1 MPFDFGED
9 FQLPTEKKVGT
20 ATWGDVGRQFGASAI
35 DLATQAASAG
45 QYAAEQSGSM
55 PNAARIMR
63 GLSRLGGAAS
73 DSVRENITE
82 GGKRAAEAEFFPGP
96 GKQSVFDAPGSAA
109 WMKAA
114 GAVPG
119 LAAIGGAAAMSGGLG
134 AAGAGTALQLGQV
147 IDQTQRLINSMDDS
161 ELTEKIPAY
170 SQLRSGGMDEEKA
183 RTALAGL
190 MVTNTD
196 LAAGAAAGALGAI
209 PMGRALTGAA
219 GGILNSGVNAAVG
232 MALGAGQADY
242 ARQSGGVAAGMQDEI
257 DYVEVARTTANAAA
271 EGGVLGGVMG
281 AAQRQRAAPGTKSPP
296 PLKPRGKVEK
306 VDAKAPDAATTQALT
321 GKTTEEIDVEAKP
334 QVKRGK
340 RAKETPS
347 AEAPPATTEA
357 PKPPVT
363 ETGNEA
369 PPAGERPKVE
379 DAGLTVPE
387 KPVTFKEQIAQ
398 LVAGDRAAVLIPKG
412 AKGRP
417 TQPEGMK
424 KVTTKEG
431 TFYYDPERIK
441 PKDIYLAIKED
452 RLNEILELGPV
463 SKTEAM
469 ARQEQGEAPVA
480 VTERTPDGAEVKAAA
495 GTEETA
501 PRQVDALEGSKTEGN
516 TVQVEPVEQVL
527 ADRAAPESTL
537 TPAEAPIAEAPQE
550 SAGTAPPTGYTT
562 AKGSTYVVHED
573 GTTTRDKAARPEHP
587 GDSGQKPRS
596 ARTVYVDPTRVAGL
610 APPQGDWRMVDHGD
624 GTLTLVWRQS
634 PDRPWGASPSA
645 RNIPVETTPREGL
658 IPVELWSKETIQ
670 GLDAYGNVHFGNSIT
685 EVRSTPRAEAEA
697 PKAPEP
703 PVTPPVTPSEA
714 PTPAAKVAA
723 VKEKAK
729 KETKPKEPTPA
740 KQTGPTPEQLADVES
755 SVERVRAVALE
766 NGATPEKAEQIVQAQ
781 RASRLE
787 QLKVEAK
794 EKRTRAASNRSGEAE
809 AGHRSADD
817 RIANNKLAQ
826 DAVDTHPPGETES
839 DFASPDVTK
848 RRTARAAIVERL
860 TAMLAKAKEAG
871 WAFGESGKQ
880 GRIKDNVDERRN
892 HGPATIALVEAD
904 RLLRRIASGK
914 AEVADF
920 LRYASRE
927 AVLRTGDRESVVA
940 DRRAEGLNTRAKE
953 TSKASEASSV
963 GEEAPNVA
971 TVDTVAGGDDQ
982 LGIGHSEEAFDKRE
996 ALRREAA
1003 EIIAKEAEGRRLAKE
1018 QAEKAK
1024 AAEEDAKSGGPTFY
1038 KGEDHTG
1045 SFKTETKS
1053 KPKTRPALSEAER
1066 KAKMEA
1072 LRKGKASLLDDVTD
1086 PVTGEQATP
1095 QQTLS
1100 AREMLDR
1107 LKLDNGKGLS
1117 GGLARAIR
1125 NAFMRVIP
1133 EDLQVHILDSADF
1146 DRLTGSK
1153 TASGAY
1159 LDGDQG
1165 KPMIVVRDTRAGDD
1179 ARMQHIVLHEATHAV
1194 MQEALRRSLD
1204 LRNAVR
1210 DIADVTADWLKT
1222 NGSPA
1227 ERKALEYALRQDDRG
1242 LINPHEFLAEAFS
1255 NSRVQSALA
1264 QIEAPKALLEQ
1275 LGYGNKKPASLF
1287 DAVKAM
1293 IRRALEKLP
1302 FSMPKEAVSMMELSL
1317 HIGDELIYRS
1327 GVTPEGKSFGPESI
1341 AFKRWFG
1348 ESKVVH
1354 GEPDLNDTMERTW
1367 LRRDLTEVESFAD
1380 GWKSNLKR
1388 AEEAAQRRA
1397 QPPAKRTIIDR
1408 VLRRPAAETPNVMDS
1423 VVRQARE
1430 NYEKYNQ
1437 QAEEIRAKLTA
1448 LEDKIARQEN
1458 APRVVYHGVGEGG
1471 LEIQQFLKEK
1481 LGSKT
1486 QAASAFEGFF
1496 FAGKPSTSEAYLPHQ
1511 TDTSQTAYYESFR
1524 ETLLRDLMGWD
1535 GKAPITDEM
1544 VRAALMDPPKSTKPF
1559 TDAERAWAEEHYQ
1572 DLRDTLQTVENN
1584 IRKAQAG
1591 GVIQPAYLR
1600 MENPLIHDMGGQ
1612 HYRETTYYDL
1622 IKKAKAEGHDG
1633 VIIKNTFDG
1642 GPMDDIFVVFEPEQI
1657 KSASSNAGTYDPK
1670 DARISFLDDDG
1681 KPTVSRAAEAMA
1693 RQASDTGINLTSLG
1707 KKVINK
1713 VRSLDNMARAADRI
1727 FGGADN
1733 NPIRKIQETVETIRV
1748 AAQKNLE
1755 ASEPLIKKM
1764 DQLQRKHMASGQW
1777 ELFTELQHDANM
1789 LNVHPDV
1796 DLKHARNKHVGTGIR
1811 DVQSRLGHADLAER
1825 FAKLDPELQGLWRE
1839 ATSYYAG
1846 QQNTLAQKLLTNHL
1860 MKALVKKGAQER
1872 EAIAQ
1877 RFFDGKETEADIKEI
1892 GQNAYD
1898 ALKDVNELR
1907 RLKGPYFP
1915 QMRRGDF
1922 VVTAEVTV
1930 APPKD
1935 GKVVGQDAYAFDE
1948 TRLAAD
1954 FARDVWKKHGL
1965 KATVRTEYYDPETGK
1980 TYFTDADGAQVKASK
1995 LESDAA
2001 KRFVVDVPTRYVSF
2015 HETMAEAQRHAADLS
2030 GQDGFAKA
2038 DASPRRF
2045 EQSGRSV
2052 DLLSSQMRALMA
2064 RVEGGKAYKEL
2075 TDAEKDAFKQALD
2088 VMSLQMLGST
2098 RVQSRRMPRN
2108 FIQGASRDVTRNT
2121 LDYAQSMAAHL
2132 AKLDHQPTID
2142 EALIKARDMAR
2153 DGTRNADRTEILNEV
2168 EQRLAAPEYVA
2179 SNTSPAMNRILQM
2192 SFLDKLFSPAYNLIN
2207 MTQPIVNT
2215 VPLLAARHGWGATTS
2230 AMTRAY
2236 SIIGGGKNLA
2246 MGAANTVRA
2255 AKGKDTADIL
2265 TSMRDRLGKAGEQY
2279 VRLFDYLEGKG
2290 AIGSEAGLEVAKSI
2304 RRADGVMGKVDAGL
2318 NYADAIARALP
2329 EAIETNNRMASAVA
2343 AFDLELKKGA
2353 GEDAAMRKAL
2363 DVVNQTQ
2370 FNYSATNAPT
2380 FMKHPLAKV
2389 FFQFKKY
2396 AQGQYQFLGEQI
2408 ATALKDANPAAR
2420 KEAAKVLMN
2429 HALMVTAFAG
2439 AVGLP
2444 TEPIKALLLATA
2456 PVTGFS
2462 MADFDREI
2470 EKLMPEV
2477 LSRGLS
2483 RGIPG
2488 GFAFDLSG
2496 RMGENSM
2503 LTFGTPKSY
2512 KSDDVKAWLFD
2523 NLKGAP
2529 AGLIEDWI
2537 SGVNGLLTGDSSKQV
2552 ESVGKLIPIKVFSDT
2567 LDAYR
2572 KATEGKT
2579 NARGQEKMAPYSP
2592 QEAMVRAIGFT
2603 PAREANTRA
2612 AQSYFYDK
2620 ARELKD
2626 ERSELTNAYLKGK
2639 TGDERTK
2646 AWAKIAKWNAAQPAE
2661 SRITREQLTKQEKSD
2676 RKAEQSGKLVNGVRV
2691 TKQNERFLSEGNQ
2704 LYGVR

>member
-20 ATWGDVGRQFGASAI
+20 ATWGDVGRQLGAGVV

-45 QYAAEQSGSM
+45 QYSAGRADM
-55 PNAARIMR
+55 PETSRFMR

-96 GKQSVFDAPGSAA
+96 GKQSVLDAPGSAA
-109 WMKAA
+109 WMKLAS
-114 GAVPG
+114 AVPG

-170 SQLRSGGMDEEKA
+170 SKLRSGGMDEEKA

-219 GGILNSGVNAAVG
+219 SVGRGTIKGAFGGAMEAAAG

-242 ARQSGGVAAGMQDEI
+242 AGQSGRVAAGMQDEI
-257 DYVEVARTTANAAA
+257 DYAEVARTTANAAA

-281 AAQRQRAAPGTKSPP
+281 AAHGQRAAPGTKSPP

-340 RAKETPS
+340 RAKEAPP

-363 ETGNEA
+363 EPGNEA

-480 VTERTPDGAEVKAAA
+480 VTERTPDGTEVKAAA

-537 TPAEAPIAEAPQE
+537 TPAAVPIAEAPQ
-550 SAGTAPPTGYTT
+550 
-562 AKGSTYVVHED
+562 
-573 GTTTRDKAARPEHP
+573 
-587 GDSGQKPRS
+587 
-596 ARTVYVDPTRVAGL
+596 
-610 APPQGDWRMVDHGD
+610 
-624 GTLTLVWRQS
+624 
-634 PDRPWGASPSA
+634 
-645 RNIPVETTPREGL
+645 
-658 IPVELWSKETIQ
+658 
-670 GLDAYGNVHFGNSIT
+670 
-685 EVRSTPRAEAEA
+685 AEA

-729 KETKPKEPTPA
+729 KETKPKEPTL
-740 KQTGPTPEQLADVES
+740 TEEQKAQSDFE
-755 SVERVRAVALE
+755 E
-766 NGATPEKAEQIVQAQ
+766 NYAGLTDEQ
-781 RASRLE
+781 RAQVE
-787 QLKVEAK
+787 QKVEAFR
-794 EKRTRAASNRSGEAE
+794 ENAAKLGLTGAKLDAAVARQRGIEAE
-809 AGHRSADD
+809 ALLPKDDAEPEATRKSGPRTGEAKPSKDLKRNQVRRDTNKSADEV
-817 RIANNKLAQ
+817 
-826 DAVDTHPPGETES
+826 VDGFKPGEDEKALGS
-839 DFASPDVTK
+839 GGGKGMIAM
-848 RRTARAAIVERL
+848 AALQRRL
-860 TAMLAKAKEAG
+860 TAMLQAAEAAG
-871 WAFGESGKQ
+871 VKLP
-880 GRIKDNVDERRN
+880 ERLKTN
-892 HGPATIALVEAD
+892 ADPTLTPSPGVALLVEARD
-904 RLLRRIASGK
+904 LLRAAKLRGGVSNDHIADFTRTEWDLRQDGEAARDRVLEK
-914 AEVADF
+914 RREEGDLRKKQTADAAETAAPKEGAEPTEIDAAAEVAANTKASDTENLDRAATDAGNKTGRDKERATTEGF
-920 LRYASRE
+920 SDSDSGNDIATPLEAARTEDILAQQQLLRQE
-927 AVLRTGDRESVVA
+927 ALEEA
-940 DRRAEGLNTRAKE
+940 KIAKKQAAFEKKRAEEE
-953 TSKASEASSV
+953 TQLDAETEA
-963 GEEAPNVA
+963 
-971 TVDTVAGGDDQ
+971 
-982 LGIGHSEEAFDKRE
+982 R
-996 ALRREAA
+996 
-1003 EIIAKEAEGRRLAKE
+1003 IA
-1018 QAEKAK
+1018 KAK
-1024 AAEEDAKSGGPTFY
+1024 AARPSRMEPLSPEQIAEARAKLLAG
-1038 KGEDHTG
+1038 
-1045 SFKTETKS
+1045 
-1053 KPKTRPALSEAER
+1053 R
-1066 KAKMEA
+1066 
-1072 LRKGKASLLDDVTD
+1072 KASLLDDITD

-1204 LRNAVR
+1204 LRNAIR

-1348 ESKVVH
+1348 ESKVVNDVGN
-1354 GEPDLNDTMERTW
+1354 GERAAITNHIERLRTRRSELEEALEKVQARLIDAKKWLNIVQK
-1367 LRRDLTEVESFAD
+1367 RDVDQFYIQYTKD
-1380 GWKSNLKR
+1380 GDINR
-1388 AEEAAQRRA
+1388 AEKGISDWAGFVSKYEDLLAKNTRRLSDAEADL
-1397 QPPAKRTIIDR
+1397 K
-1408 VLRRPAAETPNVMDS
+1408 
-1423 VVRQARE
+1423 
-1430 NYEKYNQ
+1430 
-1437 QAEEIRAKLTA
+1437 EIADIPT
-1448 LEDKIARQEN
+1448 E
-1458 APRVVYHGVGEGG
+1458 PRVVYHGVGQGG
-1471 LEIQQFLKEK
+1471 LEIQEFLKAK
-1481 LGSKT
+1481 LGLNT
-1486 QAASAFEGFF
+1486 NAASAKQGFF
-1496 FAGKPSTSEAYLPHQ
+1496 FAGKPDTSDSYLPRPL
-1511 TDTSQTAYYESFR
+1511 TDNEVQYYRDMIESDR
-1524 ETLLRDLMGWD
+1524 QALGGWD
-1535 GKAPITDEM
+1535 GTSPISDAQ
-1544 VRAALMDPPKSTKPF
+1544 VRKTLMLLT
-1559 TDAERAWAEEHYQ
+1559 TDAVTDAHRDAASKSLEYTLKELRKNERYLEQ
-1572 DLRDTLQTVENN
+1572 G
-1584 IRKAQAG
+1584 QASG
-1591 GVIQPAYLR
+1591 IIQPAYLR
-1600 MENPLIHDMGGQ
+1600 MENPLIHDMKGS
-1612 HYRETTYYDL
+1612 HYRDTTYYDL

-1733 NPIRKIQETVETIRV
+1733 NPIRNIQETVETIRV

-1755 ASEPLIKKM
+1755 TSEPLIKKM

-1789 LNVHPDV
+1789 LNIHPDV
-1796 DLKHARNKHVGTGIR
+1796 DLKDARNAHVRKGLT
-1811 DVQSRLGHADLAER
+1811 DVQARMGHKGLADR
-1825 FAKLDPELQGLWRE
+1825 FTKLDPELQALWRE
-1839 ATSYYAG
+1839 STTYFAD
-1846 QQNTLAQKLLTNHL
+1846 QQNTLTQGLLRNHL
-1860 MKALVKKGAQER
+1860 MKALVDAPAAER
-1872 EAIAQ
+1872 DAIAQ
-1877 RFFDGKETEADIKEI
+1877 RFFDGKETEADIQKI
-1892 GQNAYD
+1892 SPHAYNAI
-1898 ALKDVNELR
+1898 KNVNALR
-1907 RLKGPYFP
+1907 RIKGPYFP

-1930 APPKD
+1930 TPPENAT
-1935 GKVVGQDAYAFDE
+1935 KVGDTEWAFTDSKAAAAYADQ
-1948 TRLAAD
+1948 
-1954 FARDVWKKHGL
+1954 VWKNHDL
-1965 KATVRTEYYDPETGK
+1965 KATVRTEYYDPDTGK
-1980 TYFTDADGAQVKASK
+1980 TYFTDVDGKQIKASK
-1995 LESDAA
+1995 DEPDAA
-2001 KRFVVDVPTRYVSF
+2001 KRFVVDAPNRYVSF
-2015 HETMAEAQRHAADLS
+2015 HETMAQAQRHAEELN
-2030 GQDGFAKA
+2030 GQEGFTKA
-2038 DASPRRF
+2038 DAAPRRF
-2045 EQSGRSV
+2045 EQTGRSV
-2052 DLLSSQMRALMA
+2052 DMLSSQMRALRD
-2064 RVEGGKAYKEL
+2064 RVENGKAYKDL
-2075 TDAEKDAFKQALD
+2075 SDAERDALGNALD

-2408 ATALKDANPAAR
+2408 ATALKDADPAAR

-2552 ESVGKLIPIKVFSDT
+2552 ESVGKLIPIKMFSDT

>member
-1 MPFDFGED
+1 M
-9 FQLPTEKKVGT
+9 
-20 ATWGDVGRQFGASAI
+20 
-35 DLATQAASAG
+35 
-45 QYAAEQSGSM
+45 
-55 PNAARIMR
+55 
-63 GLSRLGGAAS
+63 
-73 DSVRENITE
+73 
-82 GGKRAAEAEFFPGP
+82 
-96 GKQSVFDAPGSAA
+96 
-109 WMKAA
+109 
-114 GAVPG
+114 
-119 LAAIGGAAAMSGGLG
+119 
-134 AAGAGTALQLGQV
+134 
-147 IDQTQRLINSMDDS
+147 
-161 ELTEKIPAY
+161 
-170 SQLRSGGMDEEKA
+170 
-183 RTALAGL
+183 
-190 MVTNTD
+190 
-196 LAAGAAAGALGAI
+196 
-209 PMGRALTGAA
+209 
-219 GGILNSGVNAAVG
+219 
-232 MALGAGQADY
+232 
-242 ARQSGGVAAGMQDEI
+242 
-257 DYVEVARTTANAAA
+257 
-271 EGGVLGGVMG
+271 
-281 AAQRQRAAPGTKSPP
+281 
-296 PLKPRGKVEK
+296 
-306 VDAKAPDAATTQALT
+306 
-321 GKTTEEIDVEAKP
+321 
-334 QVKRGK
+334 
-340 RAKETPS
+340 
-347 AEAPPATTEA
+347 
-357 PKPPVT
+357 
-363 ETGNEA
+363 
-369 PPAGERPKVE
+369 
-379 DAGLTVPE
+379 
-387 KPVTFKEQIAQ
+387 
-398 LVAGDRAAVLIPKG
+398 
-412 AKGRP
+412 
-417 TQPEGMK
+417 
-424 KVTTKEG
+424 
-431 TFYYDPERIK
+431 YD
-441 PKDIYLAIKED
+441 
-452 RLNEILELGPV
+452 
-463 SKTEAM
+463 M
-469 ARQEQGEAPVA
+469 
-480 VTERTPDGAEVKAAA
+480 
-495 GTEETA
+495 
-501 PRQVDALEGSKTEGN
+501 
-516 TVQVEPVEQVL
+516 
-527 ADRAAPESTL
+527 
-537 TPAEAPIAEAPQE
+537 
-550 SAGTAPPTGYTT
+550 
-562 AKGSTYVVHED
+562 
-573 GTTTRDKAARPEHP
+573 
-587 GDSGQKPRS
+587 
-596 ARTVYVDPTRVAGL
+596 
-610 APPQGDWRMVDHGD
+610 
-624 GTLTLVWRQS
+624 
-634 PDRPWGASPSA
+634 
-645 RNIPVETTPREGL
+645 
-658 IPVELWSKETIQ
+658 LWSKVQEGT
-670 GLDAYGNVHFGNSIT
+670 T
-685 EVRSTPRAEAEA
+685 AEAGKPSVLLIAAKRVRDAGGLQDAEQFRAFTSDYAKALESGKTGAEYQAAMRDLVERYSPKA
-697 PKAPEP
+697 PEPPPAPEP

-729 KETKPKEPTPA
+729 EKEKAKKEPKLTE
-740 KQTGPTPEQLADVES
+740 EQKAQSDFE
-755 SVERVRAVALE
+755 E
-766 NGATPEKAEQIVQAQ
+766 NYAGLTDEQ
-781 RASRLE
+781 RAQVE
-787 QLKVEAK
+787 QKVEAFR
-794 EKRTRAASNRSGEAE
+794 ENAAKLGLTGAKLDAAVARQRGVEAE
-809 AGHRSADD
+809 ALLPKDDAEPEATRKSGPRTGEAKPSKDLKRNQARRDTNKSADEV
-817 RIANNKLAQ
+817 
-826 DAVDTHPPGETES
+826 VDGFKPGEDEKALGS
-839 DFASPDVTK
+839 GGGKGMVAM
-848 RRTARAAIVERL
+848 AALQRRL
-860 TAMLAKAKEAG
+860 TAMLQAAEAAGIKLPERLKTNADPALTPSPGVTLLVEARDLLRAAKLRGGVSNDHIADFTRTEWDLRQDGEAARDRVLEKRREEGDLRKKQTTDAAETAAPKEGAD
-871 WAFGESGKQ
+871 AELAGESGF
-880 GRIKDNVDERRN
+880 GRLEDAPE
-892 HGPATIALVEAD
+892 VESNLTGKARQESD
-904 RLLRRIASGK
+904 SAAEMGVHQVVGK
-914 AEVADF
+914 AEDIGVTTTPDAQVTDEGN
-920 LRYASRE
+920 APTIRE
-927 AVLRTGDRESVVA
+927 REKVQIKGDEVTEGKDATGSGVQSVTKGKFEIDPVTGKKVF
-940 DRRAEGLNTRAKE
+940 RRA
-953 TSKASEASSV
+953 
-963 GEEAPNVA
+963 
-971 TVDTVAGGDDQ
+971 
-982 LGIGHSEEAFDKRE
+982 
-996 ALRREAA
+996 RR
-1003 EIIAKEAEGRRLAKE
+1003 
-1018 QAEKAK
+1018 
-1024 AAEEDAKSGGPTFY
+1024 T
-1038 KGEDHTG
+1038 
-1045 SFKTETKS
+1045 
-1053 KPKTRPALSEAER
+1053 
-1066 KAKMEA
+1066 
-1072 LRKGKASLLDDVTD
+1072 SLLDDVTD

-1107 LKLDNGKGLS
+1107 LDLGKMTGVA
-1117 GGLARAIR
+1117 GQLARAIR

-1133 EDLQVHILDSADF
+1133 EDLNVHILDDPDF
-1146 DRLTGSK
+1146 DRLSGSK
-1153 TASGAY
+1153 SATAAY
-1159 LDGDQG
+1159 LEGGWG
-1165 KPMIVVRDTRAGDD
+1165 KPMIAVRASRAGDGE
-1179 ARMQHIVLHEATHAV
+1179 RMRHVILHEATHAI
-1194 MQEALRRSLD
+1194 MQRALEQSKD
-1204 LRNAVR
+1204 LRKVMR
-1210 DIADVTADWLKT
+1210 RIAEQTEAWLAREGT
-1222 NGSPA
+1222 EDQRGA
-1227 ERKALEYALRQDDRG
+1227 FEYALRKAEDG
-1242 LINPHEFLAEAFS
+1242 SINLQEFLAETFGKAE
-1255 NSRVQSALA
+1255 VQEVLSG
-1264 QIEAPKALLEQ
+1264 IKADPITLGM
-1275 LGYGNKKPASLF
+1275 LGYSKQRPGSLF
-1287 DAVKAM
+1287 EAVKSL
-1293 IRRALEKLP
+1293 IRRTLEKLGLP
-1302 FSMPKEAVSMMELSL
+1302 AHAVS
-1317 HIGDELIYRS
+1317 
-1327 GVTPEGKSFGPESI
+1327 
-1341 AFKRWFG
+1341 
-1348 ESKVVH
+1348 
-1354 GEPDLNDTMERTW
+1354 
-1367 LRRDLTEVESFAD
+1367 
-1380 GWKSNLKR
+1380 
-1388 AEEAAQRRA
+1388 
-1397 QPPAKRTIIDR
+1397 
-1408 VLRRPAAETPNVMDS
+1408 
-1423 VVRQARE
+1423 
-1430 NYEKYNQ
+1430 
-1437 QAEEIRAKLTA
+1437 
-1448 LEDKIARQEN
+1448 
-1458 APRVVYHGVGEGG
+1458 
-1471 LEIQQFLKEK
+1471 
-1481 LGSKT
+1481 
-1486 QAASAFEGFF
+1486 
-1496 FAGKPSTSEAYLPHQ
+1496 
-1511 TDTSQTAYYESFR
+1511 
-1524 ETLLRDLMGWD
+1524 
-1535 GKAPITDEM
+1535 
-1544 VRAALMDPPKSTKPF
+1544 LMDAS
-1559 TDAERAWAEEHYQ
+1559 
-1572 DLRDTLQTVENN
+1572 LTV
-1584 IRKAQAG
+1584 G
-1591 GVIQPAYLR
+1591 
-1600 MENPLIHDMGGQ
+1600 D
-1612 HYRETTYYDL
+1612 DL
-1622 IKKAKAEGHDG
+1622 IRLSGAK
-1633 VIIKNTFDG
+1633 V
-1642 GPMDDIFVVFEPEQI
+1642 
-1657 KSASSNAGTYDPK
+1657 DPS

-1681 KPTVSRAAEAMA
+1681 KPTVARAAEAMA
-1693 RQASDTGINLTSLG
+1693 RQASDTGTNLTSLG

-1796 DLKHARNKHVGTGIR
+1796 DLKDARNKHVGTGIR
-1811 DVQSRLGHADLAER
+1811 DVQSRLGHADLAGR

-1877 RFFDGKETEADIKEI
+1877 RFFDGKETNADIKEI

-1995 LESDAA
+1995 LEPDAA

-2207 MTQPIVNT
+2207 MTQPIMNT
-2215 VPLLAARHGWGATTS
+2215 VPLLAARHGWGATTG

-2255 AKGKDTADIL
+2255 AKGKDTTDIL

-2290 AIGSEAGLEVAKSI
+2290 AIGSDAGLEVAKSI

-2408 ATALKDANPAAR
+2408 ATALKDADPAAR

-2439 AVGLP
+2439 TVGLP

-2462 MADFDREI
+2462 MTDFEREI

-2529 AGLIEDWI
+2529 AGLVEDWI

-2552 ESVGKLIPIKVFSDT
+2552 ESVGKLIPIKMFSDT

-2620 ARELKD
+2620 SRGLKD

-2646 AWAKIAKWNAAQPAE
+2646 AWAKIAKWNATQPAE

-2676 RKAEQSGKLVNGVRV
+2676 RKAEQSGKLINGVRV

>member
-1 MPFDFGED
+1 MPLYLGSDY
-9 FQLPTEKKVGT
+9 PTATEK
-20 ATWGDVGRQFGASAI
+20 DVGSASVGDAVRSFATGVADPITNLVASA
-35 DLATQAASAG
+35 QF
-45 QYAAEQSGSM
+45 AAERAGAT
-55 PNAARIMR
+55 N
-63 GLSRLGGAAS
+63 LGEILHGITQIAGAGV
-73 DSVRENITE
+73 DWLQEGITP
-82 GGKRAAEAEFFPGP
+82 GGKRAAAAEAIPSPG
-96 GKQSVFDAPGSAA
+96 GQSLTDAPLSSAAMKIPAAIPSLALMAVGSAFGGPAGAAGVGSALQTTQVIGQTQRKINAMHDDDLREQSEVYRRLREEDGLDPNAAKRALAGLAVTGMDIFGSAA
-109 WMKAA
+109 
-114 GAVPG
+114 V
-119 LAAIGGAAAMSGGLG
+119 G
-134 AAGAGTALQLGQV
+134 AAGAIPIGRAMTGTATGAGSGIAKRVAGSTFEAGLG
-147 IDQTQRLINSMDDS
+147 S
-161 ELTEKIPAY
+161 AA
-170 SQLRSGGMDEEKA
+170 GGLDA
-183 RTALAGL
+183 NLAGQSADVRMAL
-190 MVTNTD
+190 RGKVD
-196 LAAGAAAGALGAI
+196 YGEALHAAANAGVDGALIGAAAGALHRPQSAN
-209 PMGRALTGAA
+209 P
-219 GGILNSGVNAAVG
+219 
-232 MALGAGQADY
+232 QPKPKPKPKADTVD
-242 ARQSGGVAAGMQDEI
+242 AKGPD
-257 DYVEVARTTANAAA
+257 
-271 EGGVLGGVMG
+271 
-281 AAQRQRAAPGTKSPP
+281 AAQREALAGSTRPP
-296 PLKPRGKVEK
+296 EPPIE
-306 VDAKAPDAATTQALT
+306 P
-321 GKTTEEIDVEAKP
+321 P
-334 QVKRGK
+334 
-340 RAKETPS
+340 
-347 AEAPPATTEA
+347 APPAPA
-357 PKPPVT
+357 PPIEPPVT
-363 ETGNEA
+363 EAGNQAPKAPEA
-369 PPAGERPKVE
+369 PKVE

-387 KPVTFKEQIAQ
+387 KPETLDAQVEQLI
-398 LVAGDRAAVLIPKG
+398 AGDRAAILIPAGNSTRPRQPKG
-412 AKGRP
+412 TLALK
-417 TQPEGMK
+417 
-424 KVTTKEG
+424 TKHG
-431 TFYYDPERIK
+431 TFYFDPKRLTRAKIL
-441 PKDIYLAIKED
+441 DAIRED

-463 SKTEAM
+463 NKTEVA
-469 ARQEQGEAPVA
+469 ARVEQGETPVG
-480 VTERTPDGAEVKAAA
+480 VTERTPDGTEVKAAV

-537 TPAEAPIAEAPQE
+537 TPAEAPIAEAPQ
-550 SAGTAPPTGYTT
+550 
-562 AKGSTYVVHED
+562 
-573 GTTTRDKAARPEHP
+573 
-587 GDSGQKPRS
+587 
-596 ARTVYVDPTRVAGL
+596 
-610 APPQGDWRMVDHGD
+610 
-624 GTLTLVWRQS
+624 
-634 PDRPWGASPSA
+634 
-645 RNIPVETTPREGL
+645 
-658 IPVELWSKETIQ
+658 
-670 GLDAYGNVHFGNSIT
+670 
-685 EVRSTPRAEAEA
+685 AEA

-729 KETKPKEPTPA
+729 KETKPKEPKLTEEPKEPQGSKDKERNARRVENNRVAADAFEAHPA
-740 KQTGPTPEQLADVES
+740 S
-755 SVERVRAVALE
+755 
-766 NGATPEKAEQIVQAQ
+766 
-781 RASRLE
+781 
-787 QLKVEAK
+787 
-794 EKRTRAASNRSGEAE
+794 EAE
-809 AGHRSADD
+809 TNAVSAN
-817 RIANNKLAQ
+817 RKEMA
-826 DAVDTHPPGETES
+826 P
-839 DFASPDVTK
+839 
-848 RRTARAAIVERL
+848 ARAALLERLRAMVKKARDNGWVFGDPTLNKNGRVRPNIIVEN
-860 TAMLAKAKEAG
+860 
-871 WAFGESGKQ
+871 
-880 GRIKDNVDERRN
+880 D
-892 HGPATIALVEAD
+892 HGPATIALAEAE
-904 RLLRRIASGK
+904 RLLRR
-914 AEVADF
+914 AERGDAERADYQ
-920 LRYASRE
+920 RYLARE
-927 AVLRTGDRESVVA
+927 ALLRKGDRETVVQERLAEGALAKRPQEKPSASEGDEGPSAVERVSNEQAAGETGFTDELADGANIFTRPGKEGITAGREWLRTVDTTRVPPSNEVDAAALRALEGYFGEPYHALKDELEQAEAADFVKGFRSAAGFFGRDGVAEA
-940 DRRAEGLNTRAKE
+940 DRTLPHTKDEAPRPQIEAARAEPSPGTV
-953 TSKASEASSV
+953 TASEA
-963 GEEAPNVA
+963 EARAANVKVENA
-971 TVDTVAGGDDQ
+971 PK
-982 LGIGHSEEAFDKRE
+982 KRSPP
-996 ALRREAA
+996 LT
-1003 EIIAKEAEGRRLAKE
+1003 AKER
-1018 QAEKAK
+1018 AEKLADI
-1024 AAEEDAKSGGPTFY
+1024 ASRTREEKPT
-1038 KGEDHTG
+1038 
-1045 SFKTETKS
+1045 
-1053 KPKTRPALSEAER
+1053 
-1066 KAKMEA
+1066 
-1072 LRKGKASLLDDVTD
+1072 GKLSLLDDVTD

-1107 LKLDNGKGLS
+1107 LDLGKMTGVA
-1117 GGLARAIR
+1117 GQLARAIR
-1125 NAFMRVIP
+1125 NAFMRVVP
-1133 EDLQVHILDSADF
+1133 EDLNVHILDDADF

-1153 TASGAY
+1153 SATAAY
-1159 LDGDQG
+1159 MDGPWADS
-1165 KPMIVVRDTRAGDD
+1165 IIAVRASRIGDAD
-1179 ARMQHIVLHEATHAV
+1179 RMRHVILHEATHAV
-1194 MQEALRRSLD
+1194 MQRALEKSPD
-1204 LRNAVR
+1204 LQKVLTR
-1210 DIADVTADWLKT
+1210 IAGASEKWLAD
-1222 NGSPA
+1222 NGTDA
-1227 ERKALEYALRQDDRG
+1227 QRAAFEYALRKGDDG
-1242 LINPHEFLAEAFS
+1242 QVNLQEFLAETFGKAE
-1255 NSRVQSALA
+1255 VQEVLSGIKADPITLGLLKYGKERPA
-1264 QIEAPKALLEQ
+1264 NLFEVVKQLIRRTIERTFEKFGLPKQAVSLME
-1275 LGYGNKKPASLF
+1275 ASLTVG
-1287 DAVKAM
+1287 DDL
-1293 IRRALEKLP
+1293 IRR
-1302 FSMPKEAVSMMELSL
+1302 
-1317 HIGDELIYRS
+1317 S
-1327 GVTPEGKSFGPESI
+1327 G
-1341 AFKRWFG
+1341 A
-1348 ESKVVH
+1348 KV
-1354 GEPDLNDTMERTW
+1354 D
-1367 LRRDLTEVESFAD
+1367 
-1380 GWKSNLKR
+1380 
-1388 AEEAAQRRA
+1388 
-1397 QPPAKRTIIDR
+1397 
-1408 VLRRPAAETPNVMDS
+1408 
-1423 VVRQARE
+1423 
-1430 NYEKYNQ
+1430 
-1437 QAEEIRAKLTA
+1437 
-1448 LEDKIARQEN
+1448 
-1458 APRVVYHGVGEGG
+1458 
-1471 LEIQQFLKEK
+1471 
-1481 LGSKT
+1481 
-1486 QAASAFEGFF
+1486 
-1496 FAGKPSTSEAYLPHQ
+1496 PS
-1511 TDTSQTAYYESFR
+1511 
-1524 ETLLRDLMGWD
+1524 
-1535 GKAPITDEM
+1535 
-1544 VRAALMDPPKSTKPF
+1544 
-1559 TDAERAWAEEHYQ
+1559 
-1572 DLRDTLQTVENN
+1572 
-1584 IRKAQAG
+1584 
-1591 GVIQPAYLR
+1591 
-1600 MENPLIHDMGGQ
+1600 
-1612 HYRETTYYDL
+1612 
-1622 IKKAKAEGHDG
+1622 
-1633 VIIKNTFDG
+1633 
-1642 GPMDDIFVVFEPEQI
+1642 
-1657 KSASSNAGTYDPK
+1657 

-1707 KKVINK
+1707 NKVIDK
-1713 VRSLDNMARAADRI
+1713 LRSLDNMARAADRI

-1755 ASEPLIKKM
+1755 ASDPLLKKM

-1980 TYFTDADGAQVKASK
+1980 TYFTDADGTQVKASK
-1995 LESDAA
+1995 LEPDAA

-2179 SNTSPAMNRILQM
+2179 SNTSPAMNRVLQM

-2408 ATALKDANPAAR
+2408 ATALKDADPAAR

-2462 MADFDREI
+2462 MADFEREI

-2503 LTFGTPKSY
+2503 LTFGSPKTF

-2552 ESVGKLIPIKVFSDT
+2552 ESVGKLIPIKMFSDT

-2579 NARGQEKMAPYSP
+2579 NARGQEKMVPYSP

-2620 ARELKD
+2620 ARGLKD
-2626 ERSELTNAYLKGK
+2626 ERSELANAYLKGK

-2646 AWAKIAKWNAAQPAE
+2646 AWAKIAKWNATQPAE

-2676 RKAEQSGKLVNGVRV
+2676 RKAEQSGRLVNGVRV

>member
-9 FQLPTEKKVGT
+9 FQLRTEKKVGS
-20 ATWGDVGRQFGASAI
+20 ATLGDVALQGVASAV
-35 DLATQAASAG
+35 DLANNAVLTG
-45 QYAAEQSGSM
+45 QYAAGRAGM
-55 PNAARIMR
+55 PNASRILR
-63 GLSRLGGAAS
+63 GIGRLGAAAS
-73 DSVRENITE
+73 DTIQDRVTD
-82 GGKRAAEAEFFPGP
+82 GGKGAANAALIPTGDQ
-96 GKQSVFDAPGSAA
+96 QSLTDAPLSSLAMKGVGAIPSVAA
-109 WMKAA
+109 TIMA
-114 GAVPG
+114 GV
-119 LAAIGGAAAMSGGLG
+119 LGGIPG
-134 AAGAGTALQLGQV
+134 AAGAGAGLQTMQV
-147 IDQTQRLINSMDDS
+147 TGRAMRDINS
-161 ELTEKIPAY
+161 LTDAGLKEKYPAY
-170 SQLRSGGMDEEKA
+170 KRLREEDGLDVEAA
-183 RTALAGL
+183 RDALAGL
-190 MVTNTD
+190 LVTGQD
-196 LAAGAAAGALGAI
+196 LGLNAIAGAVGALPISRAWSGASAMGTGRLGAAAGAGIEGLGGGVVGGVADDYTKQTGDVRTGVRPDISLPELAI
-209 PMGRALTGAA
+209 A
-219 GGILNSGVNAAVG
+219 GVNAGFESMV
-232 MALGAGQADY
+232 LGAG
-242 ARQSGGVAAGMQDEI
+242 
-257 DYVEVARTTANAAA
+257 
-271 EGGVLGGVMG
+271 MG
-281 AAQRQRAAPGTKSPP
+281 AAVGNPRAKDNTKAPPDTKGQS
-296 PLKPRGKVEK
+296 KIEK

-321 GKTTEEIDVEAKP
+321 GKATEEIDVEAKP
-334 QVKRGK
+334 QAKRGK
-340 RAKETPS
+340 RAKEAPP

-357 PKPPVT
+357 TKPPVT
-363 ETGNEA
+363 EPGNEA
-369 PPAGERPKVE
+369 PPAGETPKVE

-463 SKTEAM
+463 SKAEAM

-480 VTERTPDGAEVKAAA
+480 VTERTPDGTEVKAAA

-501 PRQVDALEGSKTEGN
+501 PRQVNALEGSKTEGN

-527 ADRAAPESTL
+527 TDRAAPESAL
-537 TPAEAPIAEAPQE
+537 TPAEAPIAEAPQ
-550 SAGTAPPTGYTT
+550 
-562 AKGSTYVVHED
+562 
-573 GTTTRDKAARPEHP
+573 
-587 GDSGQKPRS
+587 
-596 ARTVYVDPTRVAGL
+596 
-610 APPQGDWRMVDHGD
+610 
-624 GTLTLVWRQS
+624 
-634 PDRPWGASPSA
+634 
-645 RNIPVETTPREGL
+645 
-658 IPVELWSKETIQ
+658 
-670 GLDAYGNVHFGNSIT
+670 
-685 EVRSTPRAEAEA
+685 AEA
-697 PKAPEP
+697 PKAPEPPPAPEP

-729 KETKPKEPTPA
+729 AKAKKEPKLTE
-740 KQTGPTPEQLADVES
+740 EQKAQSDFE
-755 SVERVRAVALE
+755 E
-766 NGATPEKAEQIVQAQ
+766 NYAGLTDEQ
-781 RASRLE
+781 RAQVE
-787 QLKVEAK
+787 QKVEAFR
-794 EKRTRAASNRSGEAE
+794 ENAAKLGLTGAKLDAAVARQRGVEAE
-809 AGHRSADD
+809 ALLPKDDAEPEATRKSGPRTGEAKPSKDLKRNQARRDTNKSADEV
-817 RIANNKLAQ
+817 
-826 DAVDTHPPGETES
+826 VDGFKPGEDEKALGS
-839 DFASPDVTK
+839 GGGKGMVAM
-848 RRTARAAIVERL
+848 AALQRRL
-860 TAMLAKAKEAG
+860 TAMLQAAEAAGIKLPERLKANA
-871 WAFGESGKQ
+871 
-880 GRIKDNVDERRN
+880 D
-892 HGPATIALVEAD
+892 PALTPSPGVTLLVEARD
-904 RLLRRIASGK
+904 LLRAAKKRGGVSNDHIADFTRTEWDLRQDGEAARDRVLEKRREEGDLRKKQTTDAAETAAPKEGAEPTEIDAAS
-914 AEVADF
+914 EVA
-920 LRYASRE
+920 A
-927 AVLRTGDRESVVA
+927 
-940 DRRAEGLNTRAKE
+940 NT
-953 TSKASEASSV
+953 KASDTENLDRAATDAGNKMGRDKERATTEGFNDSDSGNDIATPLEAARTEDILAKQQRLR
-963 GEEAPNVA
+963 EEA
-971 TVDTVAGGDDQ
+971 
-982 LGIGHSEEAFDKRE
+982 LEEAKN
-996 ALRREAA
+996 
-1003 EIIAKEAEGRRLAKE
+1003 AKE
-1018 QAEKAK
+1018 QAAFKKKRAEEETRLDAIDAETEARIAKAK
-1024 AAEEDAKSGGPTFY
+1024 TARPSRMEPLSPEQIAEARAKLLAG
-1038 KGEDHTG
+1038 
-1045 SFKTETKS
+1045 
-1053 KPKTRPALSEAER
+1053 R
-1066 KAKMEA
+1066 KAQGDKPSLLNDLVDVTTGERARPKQSMNAKEA
-1072 LRKGKASLLDDVTD
+1072 LA
-1086 PVTGEQATP
+1086 
-1095 QQTLS
+1095 
-1100 AREMLDR
+1100 
-1107 LKLDNGKGLS
+1107 KLALENMPGVS
-1117 GGLARAIR
+1117 GALARAIR
-1125 NAFMRVIP
+1125 SAYMRVLP
-1133 EDLQVHILDSADF
+1133 DGVKVHILEDAEYARMVGEEGKDS
-1146 DRLTGSK
+1146 T
-1153 TASGAY
+1153 GAY
-1159 LDGDQG
+1159 VPQAINLE
-1165 KPMIVVRDTRAGDD
+1165 PTILLRASRVADD
-1179 ARMQHIVLHEATHAV
+1179 ARYQHALLHEVTHAV
-1194 MQEALRRSLD
+1194 MDRVLQMDGAVAKKLRTGLER
-1204 LRNAVR
+1204 
-1210 DIADVTADWLKT
+1210 IAGQVETWLQKYGT
-1222 NGSPA
+1222 D
-1227 ERKALEYALRQDDRG
+1227 EDRQVLEYALRRGKDGKINLREFTAETFSKGEAQDILRRIEADKITLG
-1242 LINPHEFLAEAFS
+1242 LIGHGR
-1255 NSRVQSALA
+1255 SRVGSF
-1264 QIEAPKALLEQ
+1264 
-1275 LGYGNKKPASLF
+1275 F
-1287 DAVKAM
+1287 DAVKEL
-1293 IRRALEKLP
+1293 IRGTLEAVGLP
-1302 FSMPKEAVSMMELSL
+1302 KKAVSMMEASL
-1317 HIGDELIYRS
+1317 TVGD
-1327 GVTPEGKSFGPESI
+1327 
-1341 AFKRWFG
+1341 
-1348 ESKVVH
+1348 
-1354 GEPDLNDTMERTW
+1354 D
-1367 LRRDLTEVESFAD
+1367 
-1380 GWKSNLKR
+1380 
-1388 AEEAAQRRA
+1388 
-1397 QPPAKRTIIDR
+1397 II
-1408 VLRRPAAETPNVMDS
+1408 
-1423 VVRQARE
+1423 
-1430 NYEKYNQ
+1430 
-1437 QAEEIRAKLTA
+1437 
-1448 LEDKIARQEN
+1448 
-1458 APRVVYHGVGEGG
+1458 
-1471 LEIQQFLKEK
+1471 K
-1481 LGSKT
+1481 LGR
-1486 QAASAFEGFF
+1486 
-1496 FAGKPSTSEAYLPHQ
+1496 
-1511 TDTSQTAYYESFR
+1511 TDGDAT
-1524 ETLLRDLMGWD
+1524 
-1535 GKAPITDEM
+1535 
-1544 VRAALMDPPKSTKPF
+1544 RAT
-1559 TDAERAWAEEHYQ
+1559 
-1572 DLRDTLQTVENN
+1572 
-1584 IRKAQAG
+1584 
-1591 GVIQPAYLR
+1591 
-1600 MENPLIHDMGGQ
+1600 
-1612 HYRETTYYDL
+1612 
-1622 IKKAKAEGHDG
+1622 
-1633 VIIKNTFDG
+1633 
-1642 GPMDDIFVVFEPEQI
+1642 
-1657 KSASSNAGTYDPK
+1657 

-1681 KPTVSRAAEAMA
+1681 KPTVARAAEAMA
-1693 RQASDTGINLTSLG
+1693 RQASDTGTNLTSLG

-1796 DLKHARNKHVGTGIR
+1796 DLKDARNKHVGTGIR
-1811 DVQSRLGHADLAER
+1811 DVQSRLGHADLAGR

-1877 RFFDGKETEADIKEI
+1877 RFFDGKETNADIKEI

-1995 LESDAA
+1995 LEPDAA

-2153 DGTRNADRTEILNEV
+2153 DGSRNADRTEILNEV

-2179 SNTSPAMNRILQM
+2179 SNTSPAVNRILQM

-2207 MTQPIVNT
+2207 MTQPIMNT
-2215 VPLLAARHGWGATTS
+2215 VPLLAARHGWGATTG

-2255 AKGKDTADIL
+2255 AKGKDTTDIL

-2290 AIGSEAGLEVAKSI
+2290 AIGSDAGLEVAKSI

-2408 ATALKDANPAAR
+2408 ATALKDADPAAR

-2439 AVGLP
+2439 VVGLP

-2462 MADFDREI
+2462 MTDFEREI

-2529 AGLIEDWI
+2529 AGLVEDWI

-2552 ESVGKLIPIKVFSDT
+2552 ESVGKLIPIKMFSDT

-2620 ARELKD
+2620 SRGLKD

-2646 AWAKIAKWNAAQPAE
+2646 AWAKIAKWNATQPAE

-2676 RKAEQSGKLVNGVRV
+2676 RKAEQSGKLINGVRV

>member
-20 ATWGDVGRQFGASAI
+20 ATWGDVGRQLGAGVV

-45 QYAAEQSGSM
+45 QYSAGRADM
-55 PNAARIMR
+55 PETSRFMR

-96 GKQSVFDAPGSAA
+96 GKQSVLDAPGSAA
-109 WMKAA
+109 WMKLAS
-114 GAVPG
+114 AVPG

-170 SQLRSGGMDEEKA
+170 SKLRSGGMDEEKA

-257 DYVEVARTTANAAA
+257 DYAEVARTTANAAA

-281 AAQRQRAAPGTKSPP
+281 AAHGQRAAPGTKPPP

-334 QVKRGK
+334 QAKRGK

-369 PPAGERPKVE
+369 PPAGETPKVE

-431 TFYYDPERIK
+431 TFYYDPNRIK

-537 TPAEAPIAEAPQE
+537 TPAEVPIAEAPQ
-550 SAGTAPPTGYTT
+550 
-562 AKGSTYVVHED
+562 
-573 GTTTRDKAARPEHP
+573 
-587 GDSGQKPRS
+587 
-596 ARTVYVDPTRVAGL
+596 
-610 APPQGDWRMVDHGD
+610 
-624 GTLTLVWRQS
+624 
-634 PDRPWGASPSA
+634 
-645 RNIPVETTPREGL
+645 
-658 IPVELWSKETIQ
+658 
-670 GLDAYGNVHFGNSIT
+670 
-685 EVRSTPRAEAEA
+685 AEA

-982 LGIGHSEEAFDKRE
+982 LGIGHSEEALDKRE

-1038 KGEDHTG
+1038 KGEDRTG

-1210 DIADVTADWLKT
+1210 DIADATADWLKT

-1227 ERKALEYALRQDDRG
+1227 ERKAFEYALRRDDRG

-1348 ESKVVH
+1348 ESKVVNE
-1354 GEPDLNDTMERTW
+1354 GPDWATKERLAW
-1367 LRRDLTEVESFAD
+1367 LKEEQQLAEKDVALWERE
-1380 GWKSNLKR
+1380 LKA
-1388 AEEAAQRRA
+1388 AEDHTA
-1397 QPPAKRTIIDR
+1397 RTTPTPKGRSVIDR
-1408 VLRRPAAETPNVMDS
+1408 ILRRPARDNAPATS
-1423 VVRQARE
+1423 
-1430 NYEKYNQ
+1430 
-1437 QAEEIRAKLTA
+1437 A
-1448 LEDKIARQEN
+1448 LVEN
-1458 APRVVYHGVGEGG
+1458 ARSRLEAARKKVNKYRTEHDALAKSISDSAGRPRVVYHGVGQGG
-1471 LEIQQFLKEK
+1471 IEIQQFLKSK
-1481 LGSKT
+1481 LGT
-1486 QAASAFEGFF
+1486 NTGATSAKEGFF
-1496 FAGKPSTSEAYLPHQ
+1496 FAGKPETSESYIPEGTPPGIIDEYHEHISAVEHSLH
-1511 TDTSQTAYYESFR
+1511 
-1524 ETLLRDLMGWD
+1524 GWD
-1535 GKAPITDEM
+1535 GSRPIDDALVRKYFNTQAKRAKSWDEAADQYESPHDDAHTYKPSAESTARAAQLEAIAKGELTDEH
-1544 VRAALMDPPKSTKPF
+1544 RAEAKNVYAMNLKYLKQLRQELEVH
-1559 TDAERAWAEEHYQ
+1559 ER
-1572 DLRDTLQTVENN
+1572 
-1584 IRKAQAG
+1584 G
-1591 GVIQPAYLR
+1591 GGIIQPTYLR
-1600 MENPLIHDMGGQ
+1600 IENPLVYDMGGQ

-1995 LESDAA
+1995 LEPDAA

-2179 SNTSPAMNRILQM
+2179 SNTSPAMNRVLQI

-2408 ATALKDANPAAR
+2408 ATALKDADPAAR

-2552 ESVGKLIPIKVFSDT
+2552 ESVGKLIPIKMFSDT

-2626 ERSELTNAYLKGK
+2626 ERSELSNAYLKGK

-2646 AWAKIAKWNAAQPAE
+2646 AWAKIAKWNATQPAE